1 MAGRRT
7 GSAAECVRGPSFR
20 HPGLGLGLG
29 LGTDKESKHYNS
41 LIRSDQIRSDQIGGS
56 GNTWPSLLEQVRN
69 HHKKPVAVPLTIV
82 CYWGD

>member
-41 LIRSDQIRSDQIGGS
+41 LIRSDQIRSDRGFREYVAQFTGTS
-56 GNTWPSLLEQVRN
+56 PQPPQETSCCASNNSLL
-69 HHKKPVAVPLTIV
+69 L
-82 CYWGD
+82 G